1 MDNRSLV
8 KYRLIIE
15 EFGGWDK
22 YQCLLRV
29 LQSIAIN
36 QSPLATQLPNGSSLV
51 IEHVT
56 VAMVAIAY
64 VLQLPGLGGVIL
76 GSLNAE

>member
-1 MDNRSLV
+1 MKNISLV
-8 KYRLIIE
+8 KYYLIIE
-15 EFGGWDK
+15 EFGGWEK
-22 YQCLLRV
+22 FQYLLKT
-29 LQSIAIN
+29 LQSIASN
-36 QSPLATQLPNGSSLV
+36 YSPLKTELSNGKSIE

-64 VLQLPGLGGVIL
+64 VLQLPGVGGVIL